1 MTFDAVVL
9 AGGDARRLGGLDKSA
24 IEVGGLSLLDR
35 ALDAVTGAREVIVVG
50 PRRPTSSTV
59 RWTSE
64 VPKGGGPLRATIA
77 GLEHVTC
84 DTVVVLA
91 VDYPFVTLEIV
102 AELIR
107 AAGGHDGAA
116 LQDERGFMH
125 YVVGAYQMNALR
137 SAVDSKPPRDES
149 MRSLFGTLD
158 VVAVRANRAAAFDI
172 DTPEDI
178 ERARSSVSDED

>member
-9 AGGDARRLGGLDKSA
+9 AGGDARRLDGLDKST
-24 IEVGGLSLLDR
+24 IVVGGMSLFDR

-50 PRRPTSSTV
+50 PRRPTPTAV

-64 VPKGGGPLRATIA
+64 VPEGGGPLRATIA
-77 GLEHVTC
+77 GLELVTC

-91 VDYPFVTLEIV
+91 VDYPFVTPEV
-102 AELIR
+102 VVELIR
-107 AAGGHDGAA
+107 AAESHEGAA
-116 LQDERGFMH
+116 LQDEGGSMH
-125 YVVGAYQMNALR
+125 YVVGAYQVNALR
-137 SAVDSKPPRDES
+137 SAVDAQSPSDTS

-158 VVAVRANRAAAFDI
+158 VVAVRANRAAFDI

-178 ERARSSVSDED
+178 ERARIAASDEG

>member
-9 AGGDARRLGGLDKSA
+9 AGGDARRLSGLDKST
-24 IEVGGLSLLDR
+24 IEVGGRSLLDR
-35 ALDAVTGAREVIVVG
+35 AIDAVTGAREVIVVG
-50 PRRPTSSTV
+50 PRRPTATAV

-77 GLEHVTC
+77 GLELVTC
-84 DTVVVLA
+84 DLVVVLA
-91 VDYPFVTLEIV
+91 VDYPFVTPEIV

-107 AAGGHDGAA
+107 AAESHDGAA
-116 LQDERGFMH
+116 LEDEGGSMH
-125 YVVGAYQMNALR
+125 YVVGAYQVNALR
-137 SAVDSKPPRDES
+137 SAVDAKPPSDES

-158 VVAVRANRAAAFDI
+158 VVSVRADRAAFDI

-178 ERARSSVSDED
+178 ESARSSVSDED